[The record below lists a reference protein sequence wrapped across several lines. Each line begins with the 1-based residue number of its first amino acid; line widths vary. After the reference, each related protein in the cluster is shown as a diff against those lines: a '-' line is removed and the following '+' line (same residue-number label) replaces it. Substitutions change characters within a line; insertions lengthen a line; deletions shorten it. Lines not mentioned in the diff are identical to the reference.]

1 MGKERLALTVCGGT
15 IGVLRVMAVEF
26 GLLTTSGGP
35 QHGQGN
41 LSAMLSAI
49 ASGDLVVVRKYE
61 QSELFDES
69 EGAT

>member
-15 IGVLRVMAVEF
+15 IGVLRAMAVEF
-26 GLLTTSGGP
+26 GLLTTSGGTMS
-35 QHGQGN
+35 GQGN
-41 LSAMLSAI
+41 ISAMLSAI
-49 ASGDLVVVRKYE
+49 ARGDLVVVRKYE